1 MPFYGKRRG
10 TTLQRS
16 LLIAV
21 IMKRHLTI
29 LGSTGSIGVNTLDV
43 VRRHP
48 ERYSVEYLTTNR
60 QIDKLEEQIREFSP
74 RAVVVLDEEKAAE
87 LRARSPKTE
96 VLTGAKE
103 LVKVAAAREVDT
115 LVGALVGFAGLEP
128 TIEAIKQGK
137 RICIANKE
145 SLVVAGEILTALARE
160 SGSEIIPIDSEHSAI
175 AQCLVGEEL
184 SSIKR
189 IILTASGGPFRTR
202 AAETFSEITVEDALK
217 HPNWVM
223 GQKIT
228 IDSATLMNKGL
239 EVIEAKWLFDLP
251 LSKVDVVVHPG
262 SIVHSFV
269 EFVDG
274 SVKAQLGAPDMRLPI
289 QYALE
294 YPKRLAQEYDLLDL
308 LKTRPLEFYAPDLE
322 KFPALR
328 LAREAGERG
337 GLYPCVLNAA
347 NEIAVELFLTK
358 KIGFTDIPALVEL
371 ALENAP
377 PGYDAHLGAN
387 SSDAIETSLARIF
400 AADAWARTFALEKA
414 AQFSSRISPATV

>member
-1 MPFYGKRRG
+1 M
-10 TTLQRS
+10 Q
-16 LLIAV
+16 
-21 IMKRHLTI
+21 RHLTI

-48 ERYSVEYLTTNR
+48 GRYKVEYLTTYR
-60 QIDKLEEQIREFSP
+60 QIDKLEEQIREFNP
-74 RAVVVLDEEKAAE
+74 RAVVVLDEDKAKE
-87 LRARSPKTE
+87 LRTRSPKTE
-96 VLTGAKE
+96 VLSTSND
-103 LVKVAAAREVDT
+103 LVAVAAAPEVDT

-128 TIEAIKQGK
+128 TIEAVRKGK

-145 SLVVAGEILTALARE
+145 SLVVAGEILTTLARA

-202 AAETFSEITVEDALK
+202 PAQTFTEITVEDALK

-308 LKTRPLEFYAPDLE
+308 LQTRPLEFHAPDLD

-328 LAREAGERG
+328 LAREAGEKG
-337 GLYPCVLNAA
+337 GLYPCLLNAA
-347 NEIAVELFLTK
+347 NEIAVGLFLERR
-358 KIGFTDIPALVEL
+358 IGFTDIPAMVEL
-371 ALENAP
+371 ALESAP
-377 PGYDAHLGAN
+377 PGYADHLSAASSAHIEDSLG
-387 SSDAIETSLARIF
+387 RIF
-400 AADAWARTFALEKA
+400 AADAWARAYALEKA
-414 AQFSSRISPATV
+414 AQFSAPISPATV

>member
-1 MPFYGKRRG
+1 
-10 TTLQRS
+10 
-16 LLIAV
+16 
-21 IMKRHLTI
+21 
-29 LGSTGSIGVNTLDV
+29 
-43 VRRHP
+43 VRRNP
-48 ERYSVEYLTTNR
+48 GRYKVEYLTTNR

-74 RAVVVLDEEKAAE
+74 RAVVVLDEDKADE
-87 LRARSPKTE
+87 LGKRAPGTT
-96 VLTGAKE
+96 VLTGKDA
-103 LVKVAAAREVDT
+103 LVQAAAAKEVDT
-115 LVGALVGFAGLEP
+115 LVGALVGFAGLAP

-145 SLVVAGEILTALARE
+145 SLVVAGEILTTLAHE

-202 AAETFSEITVEDALK
+202 AKETFADITVEDALK

-239 EVIEAKWLFDLP
+239 EVIEAKWLFNLP

-294 YPKRLAQEYDLLDL
+294 YPRRLAQEYDLLDL
-308 LKTRPLEFYAPDLE
+308 LQTRPLEFHAPDTE

-328 LAREAGERG
+328 LAREAGEKG

-347 NEIAVELFLTK
+347 NEIAVELFLDRR
-358 KIGFTDIPALVEL
+358 IGFTDIPSLVET
-371 ALENAP
+371 ALQSAP
-377 PGYDAHLGAN
+377 EDFAAHLLCG
-387 SSDAIETSLARIF
+387 SSEDIAYSLARIF
-400 AADAWARTFALEKA
+400 EADAWARTFTRERAAALSA
-414 AQFSSRISPATV
+414 ATV

>member
-1 MPFYGKRRG
+1 M
-10 TTLQRS
+10 QRY
-16 LLIAV
+16 
-21 IMKRHLTI
+21 LTI

-48 ERYSVEYLTTNR
+48 GRYVVEYLTTNR

-74 RAVVVLDEEKAAE
+74 RAVVVLDPEKAAE
-87 LRARSPKTE
+87 LRSRSPKTE
-96 VLTGAKE
+96 VLTGTE
-103 LVKVAAAREVDT
+103 SLTQVASANEVDT
-115 LVGALVGFAGLEP
+115 LVGALVGFAGLQP
-128 TIEAIKQGK
+128 TIEAIKKGK

-202 AAETFSEITVEDALK
+202 SKETFADIAVEDALK

-294 YPKRLAQEYDLLDL
+294 YPKRLSQEYDLLDL
-308 LKTRPLEFYAPDLE
+308 LQTRPLEFHAPDLE

-347 NEIAVELFLTK
+347 NEIAVDLFLNR
-358 KIGFTDIPALVEL
+358 KIGFTDIPTLVEN
-371 ALENAP
+371 ALLNAP
-377 PGYDAHLGAN
+377 ANYAEPLLSGSPEEIEASLG
-387 SSDAIETSLARIF
+387 RIF
-400 AADAWARTFALEKA
+400 EADAWARHFAAEKA
-414 AQFSSRISPATV
+414 AAFSAATV

>member
-1 MPFYGKRRG
+1 M
-10 TTLQRS
+10 
-16 LLIAV
+16 
-21 IMKRHLTI
+21 RHLTI

-43 VRRHP
+43 IRRHP
-48 ERYSVEYLTTNR
+48 GRYKVEYLTTNR
-60 QIDKLEEQIREFSP
+60 QIDKLEEQIAELSP
-74 RAVVVLDEEKAAE
+74 RAVVVLDEEKAKE
-87 LRARSPKTE
+87 LRSRNPKTE
-96 VLTGAKE
+96 ILMGKE
-103 LVKVAAAREVDT
+103 SLLQVAAANEVDT

-128 TIEAIKQGK
+128 TIEAIRKGK

-145 SLVVAGEILTALARE
+145 SLVVAGEILTSLARE

-202 AAETFSEITVEDALK
+202 ERSSFTSITVEDALK

-239 EVIEAKWLFDLP
+239 EVIEAKWLFDLS

-294 YPKRLAQEYDLLDL
+294 YPKRLAQDYDLLDL
-308 LKTRPLEFYAPDLE
+308 LKTRPLEFYEPDLE

-347 NEIAVELFLTK
+347 NEIAVELFLK
-358 KIGFTDIPALVEL
+358 KEIGFMDIPALVEESL
-371 ALENAP
+371 ANAP
-377 PGYDAHLGAN
+377 ASYQEHLLAGT
-387 SSDAIETSLARIF
+387 STEIETSLTRIF
-400 AADAWARTFALEKA
+400 EADGWAREFVRGKALN
-414 AQFSSRISPATV
+414 ISGAIV

>member
-1 MPFYGKRRG
+1 VF
-10 TTLQRS
+10 S
-16 LLIAV
+16 LSIILNIL
-21 IMKRHLTI
+21 RHLTI

-48 ERYSVEYLTTNR
+48 GRYKVEFLTTNR
-60 QIDKLEEQIREFSP
+60 QIDKLEEQIVEFSP
-74 RAVVVLDEEKAAE
+74 RAVVVLDDVKAVE
-87 LRARSPKTE
+87 LRARSPKCE
-96 VLTGAKE
+96 VLTGKDS
-103 LVKVAAAREVDT
+103 LLKVAAADEVDT

-128 TIEAIKQGK
+128 TIEAIKKGK

-145 SLVVAGEILTALARE
+145 SLVVAGEILSALAKE

-175 AQCLVGEEL
+175 AQCLVGESHE
-184 SSIKR
+184 SIKR

-202 AAETFSEITVEDALK
+202 ERSTFTSISVEDALK

-239 EVIEAKWLFDLP
+239 EVIEAKWLFNLP

-294 YPKRLAQEYDLLDL
+294 YPERLAQDYDLLDL
-308 LKTRPLEFYAPDLE
+308 LKTRPLEFHEPDLE
-322 KFPALR
+322 KFPCLR
-328 LAREAGERG
+328 LAREAGDRG

-347 NEIAVELFLTK
+347 NEIAVELFLK
-358 KIGFTDIPALVEL
+358 KEIGFMDIPRLVEE
-371 ALENAP
+371 ALDSTP
-377 PGYDAHLGAN
+377 PEFTEHLHAGSA
-387 SSDAIETSLARIF
+387 AEIEVSLDRIRF
-400 AADAWARTFALEKA
+400 ADSWAREFVHERTLGT
-414 AQFSSRISPATV
+414 RTATV